1 MSVWMRRADVL
12 WRTTADRVLLLAPEA
27 DEVVTVSGPGVAV
40 WLLLDHP
47 QAFDELVTHL
57 AELYGAEQ
65 ARVAAD
71 LDPLLADLA
80 GRRLVEEVSRP

>member
-1 MSVWMRRADVL
+1 MSVWTRRADVL

-40 WLLLDHP
+40 WLLLDQP
-47 QAFDELVTHL
+47 QGFDDLVVHL
-57 AELYGAEQ
+57 SDLYGAEQ
-65 ARVAAD
+65 ARVAED

-80 GRRLVEEVSRP
+80 DRRLVEEVSQP